1 MASILETI
9 ADMEARLSELRRQL
23 TQGPSNYN
31 GRVPYA
37 YSQGPV
43 NAVPLQAHVPRVP
56 PTFSHASRP
65 ARAYSGAERPSRTVR
80 PARPVRQDHQNHQ
93 SEATYPTVPLS
104 AVLVPH
110 DIVTFQVILRKGDDG
125 QPVYASFDAL
135 YDASCLK
142 VVRNDLVA
150 SMIDQQSSKPGELLY
165 RFIEA
170 LKEGGHL
177 KRTFTVAPWKLCTVV
192 RDGVSV
198 TLESLRRKF
207 LETL

>member
-9 ADMEARLSELRRQL
+9 IDMEARLSELRRQL
-23 TQGPSNYN
+23 TQGPSHYS

-43 NAVPLQAHVPRVP
+43 NAVPLQAHVPHV
-56 PTFSHASRP
+56 SH
-65 ARAYSGAERPSRTVR
+65 ARAYSGVERSSRTVR
-80 PARPVRQDHQNHQ
+80 PARPVRHDHQNHQNHQNHQ
-93 SEATYPTVPLS
+93 SETTYPTVPLS
-104 AVLVPH
+104 AVLVPQ

>member
-1 MASILETI
+1 M
-9 ADMEARLSELRRQL
+9 
-23 TQGPSNYN
+23 
-31 GRVPYA
+31 
-37 YSQGPV
+37 
-43 NAVPLQAHVPRVP
+43 
-56 PTFSHASRP
+56 
-65 ARAYSGAERPSRTVR
+65 
-80 PARPVRQDHQNHQ
+80 
-93 SEATYPTVPLS
+93 PLS
-104 AVLVPH
+104 AVLLPN
-110 DIVTFQVILRKGDDG
+110 DIVTFQVILRKGEDG

-142 VVRNDLVA
+142 VVRNDLVG
-150 SMIDQQSSKPGELLY
+150 SMIDQQSLKPGELLY

>member
-1 MASILETI
+1 
-9 ADMEARLSELRRQL
+9 
-23 TQGPSNYN
+23 
-31 GRVPYA
+31 
-37 YSQGPV
+37 
-43 NAVPLQAHVPRVP
+43 
-56 PTFSHASRP
+56 
-65 ARAYSGAERPSRTVR
+65 
-80 PARPVRQDHQNHQ
+80 
-93 SEATYPTVPLS
+93 
-104 AVLVPH
+104 
-110 DIVTFQVILRKGDDG
+110 VTFQVILRKGDDG

-142 VVRNDLVA
+142 VVRNDLVG
-150 SMIDQQSSKPGELLY
+150 SMIDQQSVKPGELLY